1 MKQYRWQ
8 LLIAAT
14 TLLGGGLAGPAQAQ
28 FTGPPL
34 APRALGPN
42 FQYFNPRVGHS
53 ISTVDDFTGNV
64 AVALIQGTG
73 KDNAGNTIDFE
84 LDVRAM
90 QGNYIDRNGS
100 AQHGTFSFT

>member
-1 MKQYRWQ
+1 MKQYRWPFVAMA
-8 LLIAAT
+8 LGLVGVGAT
-14 TLLGGGLAGPAQAQ
+14 SLAQVPSA
-28 FTGPPL
+28 FSGPPA
-34 APRALGPN
+34 APKPLTD
-42 FQYFNPRVGHS
+42 FLPRVGHS

-73 KDNAGNTIDFE
+73 KDNKGTTIDFE

-100 AQHGTFSFT
+100 AQRGTFAFT